1 MNQDATGPGPDLPA
15 GPLSRRKVWIALTLI
30 VAIVIGLL
38 VCQSYLD
45 RDGLVQWSLQREH
58 QLQQL
63 AEEHPVGCW
72 LVAFGIY
79 VLVAGLAIPAAV
91 FVSLFYGWWLGFWQ
105 AVVLVSFASTAG
117 ASIAFLI
124 SRSLLRD
131 FVQGRYQ
138 QQLQR
143 TNRAFEE
150 EGALYLFSLRLMPYV
165 PFWLV
170 NLLLGLT
177 PIRLKTFWWVSQL
190 GMLPGTMIY
199 IYAGSV
205 LPKLSD
211 LAKQGPGSI
220 MSVPLLVAFVLI
232 GLFPLVVKRLWQR
245 WGPARGEQ
253 DPSG

>member
-1 MNQDATGPGPDLPA
+1 
-15 GPLSRRKVWIALTLI
+15 
-30 VAIVIGLL
+30 
-38 VCQSYLD
+38 
-45 RDGLVQWSLQREH
+45 
-58 QLQQL
+58 
-63 AEEHPVGCW
+63 
-72 LVAFGIY
+72 
-79 VLVAGLAIPAAV
+79 
-91 FVSLFYGWWLGFWQ
+91 
-105 AVVLVSFASTAG
+105 
-117 ASIAFLI
+117 
-124 SRSLLRD
+124 
-131 FVQGRYQ
+131 
-138 QQLQR
+138 
-143 TNRAFEE
+143 
-150 EGALYLFSLRLMPYV
+150 MPYV

-170 NLLLGLT
+170 NLLMGLT

-253 DPSG
+253 DPSE